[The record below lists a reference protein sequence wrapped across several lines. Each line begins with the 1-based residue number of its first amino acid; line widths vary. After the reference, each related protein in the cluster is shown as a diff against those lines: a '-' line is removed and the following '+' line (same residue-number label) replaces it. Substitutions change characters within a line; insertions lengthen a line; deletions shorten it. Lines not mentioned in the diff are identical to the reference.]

1 MILRT
6 PTGSWRQKPTKRV
19 NESRTFGAF
28 EVLVVESAV
37 FFGERSHNG
46 NGKGSSSLEL
56 NDLQLFCSKQ
66 IEALSQRNCF
76 GCQVPALSQKWLCA
90 QCGSVLRCIPVWH
103 VEFQPSTS
111 NASVVVGQKG
121 SGVQRK
127 LVSGTK
133 YITKT
138 LFEQEKQELLVYNL
152 H

>member
-1 MILRT
+1 M
-6 PTGSWRQKPTKRV
+6 
-19 NESRTFGAF
+19 
-28 EVLVVESAV
+28 
-37 FFGERSHNG
+37 
-46 NGKGSSSLEL
+46 
-56 NDLQLFCSKQ
+56 
-66 IEALSQRNCF
+66 
-76 GCQVPALSQKWLCA
+76 
-90 QCGSVLRCIPVWH
+90 LRCIPVWH